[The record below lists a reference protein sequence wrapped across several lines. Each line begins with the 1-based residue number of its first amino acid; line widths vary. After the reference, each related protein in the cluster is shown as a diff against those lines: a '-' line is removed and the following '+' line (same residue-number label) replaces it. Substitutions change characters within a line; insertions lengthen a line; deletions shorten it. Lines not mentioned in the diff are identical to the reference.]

1 MHFKCYQCISC
12 GINPVF
18 TGLSPTYGQ
27 VTYALL
33 TRAPVSAPKGLSL
46 DLHVLGLSLAFIL
59 SQDQTLRCI
68 FFIINP
74 PRRVNCQID
83 ESRQSSFDGKA
94 FLLYLS
100 CTTSFL
106 VWSHSFKDRC
116 ASRNRGFITSVSLL
130 AGAKIEEL
138 FHLCKYFHN
147 KIQTILKNALK
158 IPFLLIQISR
168 KPYFSPYLLL

>member
-1 MHFKCYQCISC
+1 MLC

-68 FFIINP
+68 LFIIHFPEGRMVRSMSPGNQ
-74 PRRVNCQID
+74 VLTVKLSYSTYLVLLVFLFGLTLSKIV
-83 ESRQSSFDGKA
+83 FA
-94 FLLYLS
+94 FKNS
-100 CTTSFL
+100 G
-106 VWSHSFKDRC
+106 V
-116 ASRNRGFITSVSLL
+116 IT
-130 AGAKIEEL
+130 A
-138 FHLCKYFHN
+138 FPC
-147 KIQTILKNALK
+147 
-158 IPFLLIQISR
+158 
-168 KPYFSPYLLL
+168 

>member
-1 MHFKCYQCISC
+1 MHLKCYQCISC

-116 ASRNRGFITSVSLL
+116 ASRNRGIITAVSLL

-138 FHLCKYFHN
+138 FLPTKF
-147 KIQTILKNALK
+147 
-158 IPFLLIQISR
+158 FLL
-168 KPYFSPYLLL
+168 YFYIFIKYAQKGVQKGSFWHFYLARI

>member
-1 MHFKCYQCISC
+1 MHLKCYQCTSC

-68 FFIINP
+68 LFIIHFPEGRMVRSMSPGNQVLTVKLSYSTYLVLLVFLFGLTLSKIVCSQVWG
-74 PRRVNCQID
+74 VN
-83 ESRQSSFDGKA
+83 
-94 FLLYLS
+94 
-100 CTTSFL
+100 L
-106 VWSHSFKDRC
+106 V
-116 ASRNRGFITSVSLL
+116 VSLL
-130 AGAKIEEL
+130 AGAKIEHI
-138 FHLCKYFHN
+138 FRPCKYFRN
-147 KIQTILKNALK
+147 KIQKFFKIALK
-158 IPFLLIQISR
+158 TIFFAHSN
-168 KPYFSPYLLL
+168 

>member
-1 MHFKCYQCISC
+1 MHLKCYQCTSC

-33 TRAPVSAPKGLSL
+33 TRAPVSAPKGISL

-68 FFIINP
+68 LFILHFP
-74 PRRVNCQID
+74 EGRMVRSPKNCLGHQV
-83 ESRQSSFDGKA
+83 ESKFIDGKA

-106 VWSHSFKDRC
+106 VWSHSFKDR
-116 ASRNRGFITSVSLL
+116 LL
-130 AGAKIEEL
+130 ASL
-138 FHLCKYFHN
+138 
-147 KIQTILKNALK
+147 
-158 IPFLLIQISR
+158 R
-168 KPYFSPYLLL
+168 R

>member
-1 MHFKCYQCISC
+1 MHLKCYHCTSC

-68 FFIINP
+68 LFYPSF
-74 PRRVNCQID
+74 PRRENGQID

-106 VWSHSFKDRC
+106 VWSHSFKDRLL
-116 ASRNRGFITSVSLL
+116 SSLRRQPPPVSLL

-138 FHLCKYFHN
+138 FFPTKFFELF
-147 KIQTILKNALK
+147 
-158 IPFLLIQISR
+158 
-168 KPYFSPYLLL
+168 FSIFIK

>member
-1 MHFKCYQCISC
+1 MHLKCYHCTSC

-68 FFIINP
+68 SLSFISP
-74 PRRVNCQID
+74 KGEWSGHRRTVLAIRSNLNSLTVKLFALALPKNCTTCLI
-83 ESRQSSFDGKA
+83 SNFSKSLKSSFVGKLKSINVVADG
-94 FLLYLS
+94 FEPP
-100 CTTSFL
+100 T
-106 VWSHSFKDRC
+106 
-116 ASRNRGFITSVSLL
+116 
-130 AGAKIEEL
+130 
-138 FHLCKYFHN
+138 LC
-147 KIQTILKNALK
+147 L
-158 IPFLLIQISR
+158 
-168 KPYFSPYLLL
+168 